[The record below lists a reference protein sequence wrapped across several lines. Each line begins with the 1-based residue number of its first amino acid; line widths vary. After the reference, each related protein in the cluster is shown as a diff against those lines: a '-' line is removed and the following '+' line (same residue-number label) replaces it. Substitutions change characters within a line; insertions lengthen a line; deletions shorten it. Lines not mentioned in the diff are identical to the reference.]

1 MINKLLPLL
10 LSISILITSKGLCQS
25 EDTLSPSIKK
35 KWHQTSL
42 VKTAAVPALLIGYGV
57 STIGN
62 SGFYSSKEVRNDLQS
77 YYRGFHTKFDNIT
90 QTVPLYAV
98 YGLNLVGVKGKH
110 NFVNR
115 TLIYAISN
123 ALMATTVNSLK
134 RATKV
139 QRPDGSNYS
148 SFPSLHTATA
158 FCAATFMHEEF
169 KHLSPWYGVAG
180 YSVATATGLI
190 RMLNDEHWKSD
201 VFVGA
206 GIGILSSK
214 VTYLVYP
221 WIQDQISKGRNKNPR
236 TAFTP
241 IYNGQSVGF
250 AFVHVLE

>member
-1 MINKLLPLL
+1 MINKVLSLLF
-10 LSISILITSKGLCQS
+10 SISILINTKGFCQS
-25 EDTLSPSIKK
+25 EDTLTPKIQK
-35 KWHQTSL
+35 KWHQTTF
-42 VKTAAVPALLIGYGV
+42 VKTAAVPALLISYGI

-62 SGFYSSKEVRNDLQS
+62 RGFYSSKEVRSDIQRQ
-77 YYRGFHTKFDNIT
+77 YPGFHTKLDNIT

-123 ALMATTVNSLK
+123 TLMSTTVVAIK
-134 RATKV
+134 QATNV
-139 QRPDGSNYS
+139 QRPDESNHS
-148 SFPSLHTATA
+148 SFPSLHTARA

-169 KHLSPWYGVAG
+169 KHRSPWYSVAG
-180 YSVATATGLI
+180 YSVATATGVM

-206 GIGILSSK
+206 GIGILSAK
-214 VTYLVYP
+214 ITYLVYP
-221 WIQDQISKGRNKNPR
+221 WIQEQISKGRNKNTH
-236 TAFTP
+236 TAFAP
-241 IYNGQSVGF
+241 MYDGRSVGF